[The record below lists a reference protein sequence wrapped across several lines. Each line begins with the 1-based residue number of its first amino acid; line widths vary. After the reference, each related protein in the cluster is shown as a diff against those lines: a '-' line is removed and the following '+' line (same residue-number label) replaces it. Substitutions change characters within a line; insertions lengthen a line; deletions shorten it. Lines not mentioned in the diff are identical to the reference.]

1 MRKRFVTRAAV
12 CLTAAVLS
20 WRSAVMTIPLYES
33 VPVSAASARDWYQPW
48 ADVYS
53 DGQFRYTD
61 TDEYSLEDDRYGLI
75 LRECFGDEQTVRV
88 PGYVS
93 CTGAEPDDSFCE
105 VYPVRGIEYDGS
117 SILSGTGAGQRSLT
131 VPKTVEWI
139 SLYDFSASDGEGDDP
154 AVYCDLFTTLTI
166 LNPKC
171 EIRIP
176 RIREIVNCLHQRGL
190 ELTIRGEENSTAQ
203 RFAQRNGLPFEV
215 AAGRTEGLQYGFD
228 SLGMMIIGCETVSVP
243 ESVQI
248 PESILGMPVTVIAS
262 DAFADCWDPEAN
274 YDADA
279 VDAAEI
285 VIPGSVREVQPRAF
299 YGCRGFGRCA
309 FQPGLKEIGD
319 YAFAYSSLK
328 EVKLPDT
335 VERIG
340 SRAFCSP
347 SLTEFCLPASLTE
360 IGNYA
365 LSESRIRSL
374 EIPDGITEIPAGFCT
389 GCTELQ
395 TVVLPSALRTVGE
408 YAFAFTFSLRSVSI
422 PQGCR
427 SIGTGAFMSSALT
440 ELTLP
445 DSVTECGAQMLGG
458 AQICSLTLSAGMTEI
473 PENFCSDCYQLRTVQ
488 IPDQITKIGDYA
500 FAYCS
505 ALTEL
510 RLPAGLKEVG
520 EEAFFSTALRSVE
533 FPPETELLGD
543 GVFGNCD
550 ALEEIIFRTEYF
562 VFGTD
567 AVPPFTDPMIYGYAA
582 GSAQDFAAEY
592 DLFFTDLE
600 TGGVIP
606 RQAGILYGIRD
617 GHAAV
622 IGTDCGA
629 IHQAVI
635 AAEYEGLPVTEIDDG
650 AFMNC
655 AALQKAVLPDT
666 VTAIGRGAFS
676 NCTQLQA
683 VDLPDGLKT
692 IGDFAFESCIE
703 LEKIRLPDGLERI
716 GAGAFCDCAQLT
728 SADIPA
734 SVQALGERAFF
745 QCEALKTLTLPEG
758 LETIPQLCFCRTAVS
773 VITVPASVK
782 EIGRNAFSECKV
794 ARRDIYFLNPDCVMN
809 ECCGTYAHYG
819 TRFFGYVDSTA
830 HSYADWIGV
839 PFYTPDGTRITA
851 PAKDPYQPG
860 QSISTEPYDET
871 TGGGEYTC
879 TSCTTYDWG
888 DPGTSYTES
897 YTTYGGGGGGTA
909 YTESGSTCDWGSACT
924 TCFTYDTGTSTD
936 GPSELPGDVDCN
948 HTVQI
953 ADAVL
958 FMRVLAEDPTVCPS
972 AQGFVNADMDGDG
985 ILTFRDSRALLLLLS
1000 GAAD

>member
-33 VPVSAASARDWYQPW
+33 VPASAASARDWYQPW

-75 LRECFGDEQTVRV
+75 LRECFGDEKTVRV

-93 CTGAEPDDSFCE
+93 CTDAEQEESFGE

-117 SILSGTGAGQRSLT
+117 SILTGSGARQRSLT
-131 VPKTVEWI
+131 VPRTVEWI
-139 SLYDFSASDGEGDDP
+139 SFYDFSASEGEGDDP

-203 RFAQRNGLPFEV
+203 RFAERNGLPFEI
-215 AAGRTEGLQYGFD
+215 AAGWTDGLQYGFD
-228 SLGMMIIGCETVSVP
+228 SLGMMVIGCETISVP
-243 ESVQI
+243 ESVHI
-248 PESILGMPVTVIAS
+248 PESIRGMPVTAIAS
-262 DAFADCWDPEAN
+262 DAFADCWDPEAS

-285 VIPGSVREVQPRAF
+285 LIPGSVREVQPHAF
-299 YGCRGFGRCA
+299 YGCLGFGRCA
-309 FQPGLKEIGD
+309 FESGLTEIGD

-340 SRAFCSP
+340 SRAFNSP

-360 IGNYA
+360 IGSYA

-374 EIPDGITEIPAGFCT
+374 EIPDGVTEIPAGFCT

-427 SIGTGAFMSSALT
+427 SIGTGAFMTSALT
-440 ELTLP
+440 ALTLP
-445 DSVTECGAQMLGG
+445 DSVTECGAQMLCGS
-458 AQICSLTLSAGMTEI
+458 QIYSLTLSAGMTEI
-473 PENFCSDCYQLRTVQ
+473 PEGFCADCYQLRTVQ

-500 FAYCS
+500 FANS
-505 ALTEL
+505 ALTEI
-510 RLPAGLKEVG
+510 RLPAKLKETG

-533 FPPETELLGD
+533 FPSETEFLG
-543 GVFGNCD
+543 GCVFGNCNE
-550 ALEEIIFRTEYF
+550 LEEIIFRAEYF
-562 VFGTD
+562 VFGESVLPET
-567 AVPPFTDPMIYGYAA
+567 ADPMIYGYFAS
-582 GSAQDFAAEY
+582 SAQDFAAEY

-600 TGGVIP
+600 TGEVIP
-606 RQAGILYGIRD
+606 RQAGILYEIRD

-622 IGTDCGA
+622 IGPDCGA

-635 AAEYEGLPVTEIDDG
+635 AAEYEGVPVTEIDTG

-655 AALQKAVLPDT
+655 TALEKAVLPDT
-666 VTAIGRGAFS
+666 VTVIGRRAFAY
-676 NCTQLQA
+676 CTQMQA
-683 VDLPDGLKT
+683 VNLPDGLRT
-692 IGDFAFESCIE
+692 IGDYAFESCTG
-703 LEKIRLPDGLERI
+703 LEKIRLPDGLDRI
-716 GAGAFCDCAQLT
+716 GAGAF
-728 SADIPA
+728 S
-734 SVQALGERAFF
+734 
-745 QCEALKTLTLPEG
+745 QCENLKTLTLPEG
-758 LETIPQLCFCRTAVS
+758 LETIPRLCFYRTAVS

-782 EIGRNAFSECKV
+782 EIGQQAFASDRA

-809 ECCGTYAHYG
+809 ECCGTYAYYG
-819 TRFFGYVDSTA
+819 IRFFGYVDSTA
-830 HSYADWIGV
+830 HSYADWIGAE
-839 PFYTPDGTRITA
+839 FYTLDGTRVTT
-851 PAKDPYQPG
+851 PAKEPYRAG
-860 QSISTEPYDET
+860 ESISTEPYDET
-871 TGGGEYTC
+871 TGC
-879 TSCTTYDWG
+879 
-888 DPGTSYTES
+888 TES
-897 YTTYGGGGGGTA
+897 CTTYGGGDTSTGYDPGTG
-909 YTESGSTCDWGSACT
+909 YTESGTTYGWGETCT
-924 TCFTYDTGTSTD
+924 TCFTYDPGTGYT
-936 GPSELPGDVDCN
+936 E
-948 HTVQI
+948 
-953 ADAVL
+953 
-958 FMRVLAEDPTVCPS
+958 
-972 AQGFVNADMDGDG
+972 
-985 ILTFRDSRALLLLLS
+985 S
-1000 GAAD
+1000 GSP